1 MDTFHY
7 GQSMYLVSFLAFP
20 LPMTLSTSLAVPISR
35 HSHSSRHIPKPGTL
49 KRAPNSSESS
59 SRIPTFS
66 PVHGVSTA
74 SKSSAIYTRPVDIA
88 PAVSEHA
95 TEDQPTISPSHI
107 PVMTKH
113 TSASSHVHLVH
124 NVSSKTAEYP
134 ATDVSSPS
142 RDLPASRPQARVT
155 KFGGTD
161 TRTPETSSLATR
173 SVKFISPVH
182 QGVPSVQLHRNKS
195 ERGNEMNSNYA
206 PPELLKVD
214 KESKEDTAVTSAGPS
229 PTREASVQG
238 VHPECPSSVMS
249 SPEKQTD
256 HAGALGP
263 ISSTESLEVTGSETS
278 LASRRSLPV
287 TLGSNKSAFAHPA
300 VHNLNQQQSILLSVS
315 LPHLGEGATAT
326 KGRRWVYTYV
336 HLVPWITRLLT
347 KQKYNTDVV
356 SY

>member
-7 GQSMYLVSFLAFP
+7 GQSMYLVLFLAFP
-20 LPMTLSTSLAVPISR
+20 LPMTLSTCFLSLAVPISR

-59 SRIPTFS
+59 SGIPTFS
-66 PVHGVSTA
+66 PVHGVSA
-74 SKSSAIYTRPVDIA
+74 AAKSSARYTRPVDIA
-88 PAVSEHA
+88 PAVSEHT

-124 NVSSKTAEYP
+124 SVSLKTAEYP
-134 ATDVSSPS
+134 ATDVSSAS

-161 TRTPETSSLATR
+161 PRTPETSSLATR

-182 QGVPSVQLHRNKS
+182 QGVRSVQLHRNKS
-195 ERGNEMNSNYA
+195 ERGNEMNYA
-206 PPELLKVD
+206 PPELLKLD

-238 VHPECPSSVMS
+238 VHPECLSSVMS

-287 TLGSNKSAFAHPA
+287 TLGSSKSAFAHPA
-300 VHNLNQQQSILLSVS
+300 VHSLNQQQSILLSVS

-326 KGRRWVYTYV
+326 KGRRWVYTYRIAGKFGG
-336 HLVPWITRLLT
+336 H
-347 KQKYNTDVV
+347 
-356 SY
+356 